1 MRHAGQPTSRKLL
14 TSWVIST
21 LSALSV
27 LVFAPSPRLMSLIPS
42 TFHTGTLWDAFLSRC
57 EPASSSPLK
66 CVAGVHVQTPAS
78 AAAVRASSA
87 SGDTPID
94 AFLKTAASLA
104 APIFQLPEDR
114 AVSHWVQLAAD
125 GLTGMISTFMSSAD
139 SVMNQLPEI
148 LKQPL
153 QQYSQVMQLN
163 SQAGDSSSSSS
174 SSSSSGGADI
184 SLQTILQ
191 GMSPLSLNSS
201 SSSSS

>member
-1 MRHAGQPTSRKLL
+1 
-14 TSWVIST
+14 
-21 LSALSV
+21 
-27 LVFAPSPRLMSLIPS
+27 
-42 TFHTGTLWDAFLSRC
+42 
-57 EPASSSPLK
+57 
-66 CVAGVHVQTPAS
+66 
-78 AAAVRASSA
+78 
-87 SGDTPID
+87 
-94 AFLKTAASLA
+94 
-104 APIFQLPEDR
+104 
-114 AVSHWVQLAAD
+114 VQLAAD

-191 GMSPLSLNSS
+191 GMSPLSLMTPLAFNLQPKQQQQQQQQLTKPSLRNKMLVSQQLQSLLGDPFFLGVPLMSQAAAATAASS
-201 SSSSS
+201 SSSSSSRTGRGGPVPERLLQRLRDAGMTDELVGRFEVLVPV